1 MTGLLELLGLLD
13 DISKRKIE
21 MTQSDQRLIIS
32 CSTNTKIQKDRNIR

>member
-21 MTQSDQRLIIS
+21 MTQSDQGLIIS